1 MKATHEHEFEAQLGL
16 PEKLPQGE
24 KILWQGSPD
33 WKALGVHAFH
43 LKSLSLYF
51 ALMLAL
57 QASYL
62 SGQDEVMS
70 FKPMLITLSLVVLT
84 LGSLAAWAWMS
95 ARASMYTL
103 TNKRLVMRVGVV
115 FSLTFNLPLH
125 QIVGA
130 QELHRKDASSDISLN
145 LKKTD
150 RIAWLHLWPHAR
162 PWVLNHPEPTLR
174 CIKDGVRCA
183 QILKSAWTALI
194 ATREGTDA
202 QPSSFSPSPAQPTH
216 PRTSVSPSMKTVME
230 RA

>member
-216 PRTSVSPSMKTVME
+216 PSTSVSPSMKTVME
-230 RA
+230 SA